1 MRKIRKDNPK
11 LGRNLE
17 QKLLDG
23 NKNHVIPF
31 AIECKHRI
39 NKKISKY
46 GLFRTANDVFVYLLG
61 HIETKFLTTIKS
73 RICSEKFESY
83 EIDDLIESEIIN
95 KLWGDCQYSSLFE
108 NFDELYG
115 LLYLLTG
122 NCHIDWDIEV

>member
-1 MRKIRKDNPK
+1 MRKIKKDNPK
-11 LGRNLE
+11 LSRNLE

-23 NKNHVIPF
+23 EKHHVIPF
-31 AIECKHRI
+31 AKECKHKI

-73 RICSEKFESY
+73 RICSKRFEIY
-83 EIDDLIESEIIN
+83 EIDDLIESEIIS
-95 KLWGDCQYSSLFE
+95 KLWGDCQHSSLFD

>member
-1 MRKIRKDNPK
+1 MRKIKIDNPK
-11 LGRNLE
+11 LSRNLE

-23 NKNHVIPF
+23 NKNHVIQF
-31 AIECKHRI
+31 ATECKHKI

-73 RICSEKFESY
+73 RICSKKFETY
-83 EIDDLIESEIIN
+83 EIDDLIENEIIN
-95 KLWGDCQYSSLFE
+95 KLWGDCQHSSLFD